1 MNSLKKVSVSI
12 SDDMRQEFLYRLY
25 ELGESRE
32 NVRQILDDMWPQFGL
47 EATGRNRSI
56 VMNALDTCN
65 PLSPK
70 FANKWKDRWERLQ
83 NKVLLTPGS
92 LPNRP
97 WRTILQLR
105 LARMLRRLELVLDS
119 LDINDLVD
127 DDVATKFY
135 NQAVF
140 NWIQLN
146 SQSFDIAK
154 SEHSSEDDASP
165 DLLRLLA
172 LLGPDEE
179 GEKELGGSLLE
190 ALEAP
195 KDVTPATDTIT
206 QDDTGP
212 MVLTPQKGARS

>member
-1 MNSLKKVSVSI
+1 
-12 SDDMRQEFLYRLY
+12 MRQEFLYRLY

-119 LDINDLVD
+119 LDMNDLVD

-135 NQAVF
+135 NQAVS

-154 SEHSSEDDASP
+154 SEQSSEDDASP

-172 LLGPDEE
+172 LLGSDEE

-206 QDDTGP
+206 QDNTGP
-212 MVLTPQKGARS
+212 MALTPQKGARS